1 MGLPIPVSAS
11 RSRPFR
17 LRGTLRL
24 LRWVPR
30 APNGILVAAV
40 VWLVVVVVWVVGG
53 DRLTAQS
60 ALLMD
65 LRLRPPDTGHLFGT
79 DNFGRDIL
87 ARVIVGARVSFTVGV
102 LVALSST
109 ALGTL
114 AGLTSSTYPRLD
126 RVLMRILDGFMA
138 FPAAILAIAMIAAL
152 GTGIW
157 QESLALTVVF
167 FPRTARIMRGVGLQ
181 LRGRQFVEAAVVVG
195 GTPTHIVLRHIL
207 PNTLGPLIIQGSYI
221 LGRAIVTDAGLS
233 FLGLGAP
240 PPTPSWGNMLGDA
253 RTFMQDAWWFVAF
266 PGVAIVLTVLCVNLL
281 GDAMRD
287 RLDPRLR

>member
-1 MGLPIPVSAS
+1 M
-11 RSRPFR
+11 
-17 LRGTLRL
+17 
-24 LRWVPR
+24 
-30 APNGILVAAV
+30 
-40 VWLVVVVVWVVGG
+40 
-53 DRLTAQS
+53 
-60 ALLMD
+60 
-65 LRLRPPDTGHLFGT
+65 
-79 DNFGRDIL
+79 
-87 ARVIVGARVSFTVGV
+87 
-102 LVALSST
+102 LSS

-114 AGLTSSTYPRLD
+114 AGLTAATFPRLD

-195 GTPTHIVLRHIL
+195 GTPTQIVLRHIL
-207 PNTLGPLIIQGSYI
+207 PNALGPLIIQSSFV

-266 PGVAIVLTVLCVNLL
+266 PGVAIVLTVLSVNLL

-287 RLDPRLR
+287 RLDPKLREARIGVTFRVEVWRPASRFASRPRSSYGRRVMQLWPRRLEPRADNCTLAVVSPLQRNMSAIAEACVVRQRSCLHHNRIQPVHRYRGPPITHEARRAR

>member
-1 MGLPIPVSAS
+1 MALSIPASAS
-11 RSRPFR
+11 RNRPSGV
-17 LRGTLRL
+17 LGTLQL
-24 LRWVPR
+24 ARWVPR
-30 APNGILVAAV
+30 APNWILVAAV

-53 DRLTAQS
+53 ERLAVQS
-60 ALLMD
+60 ALFMD
-65 LRLRPPDTGHLFGT
+65 VRLRPPDLGHLFGT

-102 LVALSST
+102 VVAMCSS

-114 AGLTSSTYPRLD
+114 AGLTASTYPRLD

-138 FPAAILAIAMIAAL
+138 FPAVILAIGLIAAL

-157 QESLALTVVF
+157 QESVALSVVF

-181 LRGRQFVEAAVVVG
+181 LRGKQFVEAAVVVG

-207 PNTLGPLIIQGSYI
+207 PNTLGPLIIQGSYV

-266 PGVAIVLTVLCVNLL
+266 PGLAIVLTVLSVNLL

-287 RLDPRLR
+287 RLDPKLR

>member
-1 MGLPIPVSAS
+1 MALPIPVSAS
-11 RSRPFR
+11 RSQPFQV
-17 LRGTLRL
+17 LGTLQL
-24 LRWVPR
+24 GRWVTR
-30 APNGILVAAV
+30 APNWILVAAV
-40 VWLVVVVVWVVGG
+40 VWLVVVMVWVVGG
-53 DRLTAQS
+53 DRLAVQS

-65 LRLRPPDTGHLFGT
+65 VRLGPPDLGHLFGT

-114 AGLTSSTYPRLD
+114 AGLTASTYPRLD

-266 PGVAIVLTVLCVNLL
+266 PGLAIVLTVLSVNLL

-287 RLDPRLR
+287 RLDPKLR

>member
-1 MGLPIPVSAS
+1 MALPIPVSAS
-11 RSRPFR
+11 RSQPFR
-17 LRGTLRL
+17 VLGTLRL
-24 LRWVPR
+24 TRWVPR
-30 APNGILVAAV
+30 APNWILVAAV
-40 VWLVVVVVWVVGG
+40 VWLVVVMVWVVGG
-53 DRLTAQS
+53 DRLAVQS

-65 LRLRPPDTGHLFGT
+65 VRLRPPDLGHLFGT

-114 AGLTSSTYPRLD
+114 AGLTASTYPRLD

-138 FPAAILAIAMIAAL
+138 FPAAILAIGLIAAL

-253 RTFMQDAWWFVAF
+253 RTFMQDSWWFVAF
-266 PGVAIVLTVLCVNLL
+266 PGLAIVLTVLSVNLL

>member
-1 MGLPIPVSAS
+1 VL
-11 RSRPFR
+11 
-17 LRGTLRL
+17 GTLPL
-24 LRWVPR
+24 ARWVPR
-30 APNGILVAAV
+30 ASNWVLLAAV

-53 DRLTAQS
+53 DRLAAQS
-60 ALLMD
+60 ALLMGV
-65 LRLRPPDTGHLFGT
+65 RLRPPDPGHLFGT

-102 LVALSST
+102 VVALCSS
-109 ALGTL
+109 ALGAL
-114 AGLTSSTYPRLD
+114 SGLTASTYPKLD

-138 FPAAILAIAMIAAL
+138 FPAVILAIGLIAAS

-157 QESLALTVVF
+157 QESVALTVVF

-181 LRGRQFVEAAVVVG
+181 IRGRQFVEAAVVVG
-195 GTPTHIVLRHIL
+195 GTPSQIVLRHIL
-207 PNTLGPLIIQGSYI
+207 PNTLGALIIQGSYI

-253 RTFMQDAWWFVAF
+253 RTFMQGAWWFVAF
-266 PGVAIVLTVLCVNLL
+266 PGVAIVLTVLSVNLL
-281 GDAMRD
+281 GDAARD
-287 RLDPRLR
+287 KLDPRLR